1 MDYSDPI
8 DTECDFPCPA
18 TTISPRYLSKHHPPS
33 TPPENSAFDLEE
45 RDYGASVNDISERAI
60 CRGSVNTRRAD
71 GEEGEIQDEGLDEFM
86 PDDLSV
92 GTELDSS
99 ELDAF
104 ESSFSSLSP
113 RESLEPPETP
123 SHLPISLSRI
133 DLSPKYQGAVQSSPG
148 PSASLP
154 GGSHR
159 SLRPRSA
166 SKAIAG
172 SSAAKRTPKDF
183 VKEQNLLL
191 LHWRSQGISYKTI
204 KERLGIDEAEST
216 LRGRLRTLTK
226 PKNER
231 LRRPQWTEKDV
242 CLFSS
247 LLYHVRACVQCS
259 WSRSFY

>member
-1 MDYSDPI
+1 MS
-8 DTECDFPCPA
+8 
-18 TTISPRYLSKHHPPS
+18 
-33 TPPENSAFDLEE
+33 
-45 RDYGASVNDISERAI
+45 
-60 CRGSVNTRRAD
+60 
-71 GEEGEIQDEGLDEFM
+71 
-86 PDDLSV
+86 DDLSV

-123 SHLPISLSRI
+123 STRNPSVSLSRI
-133 DLSPKYQGAVQSSPG
+133 DLSGHAIPPKRQSTAQCSPSVRI
-148 PSASLP
+148 PS
-154 GGSHR
+154 GSRR
-159 SLRPRSA
+159 SLRLGSA
-166 SKAIAG
+166 SRGIAR
-172 SSAAKRTPKDF
+172 SSTAKRTPKDF

-242 CLFSS
+242 CLVFLLLLVVPLVLLLLLLSS
-247 LLYHVRACVQCS
+247 LLVRK
-259 WSRSFY
+259 Y